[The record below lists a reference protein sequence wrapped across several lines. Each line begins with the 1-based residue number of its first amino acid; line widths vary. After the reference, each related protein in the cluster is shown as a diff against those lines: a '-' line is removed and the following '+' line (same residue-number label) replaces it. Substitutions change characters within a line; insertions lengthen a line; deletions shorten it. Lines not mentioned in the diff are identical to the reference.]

1 MFKKLTLRHE
11 MNELTHEYIK
21 SLRAEN
27 EYLES
32 KVDKL
37 NEEMEGLKLLVA
49 DYVDN
54 TKRQNRQIEKH
65 QNIRRS
71 QGSLI

>member
-1 MFKKLTLRHE
+1 MTLTELRTARLEYVKKLE
-11 MNELTHEYIK
+11 SDNK
-21 SLRAEN
+21 
-27 EYLES
+27 YLES
-32 KVDKL
+32 KVAGL
-37 NEEMEGLKLLVA
+37 NEEMEGLKRLVA

-71 QGSLI
+71 QGSLV